1 LGGQIE
7 IMYAWLDETCGAEGW
22 GTGPAGLIGVL
33 NDAIAFYFDNAA
45 FAHAFVARLCCGY
58 RVEAVEGAFALRN
71 DTPPLRRGA
80 SVHKTPQGT
89 HTGQAG
95 FMTLFGWAGLAGTTF
110 AAALLQAVSGF
121 GFAVLAVPLYLLLV
135 DPAQAVQLA
144 IILSTALSFAV
155 VSGLRRTVAP
165 ALLLRLGIG
174 SLAGLPIGLFS
185 FRYADRLLVRLV
197 VGAAIL
203 AFGVMMAGFRF
214 RGGRPWA
221 RFGRTQTRD
230 LAAGAAAG
238 VATALVGMAGPPV
251 LIYLLLAGTAAQ
263 TVRATLLA
271 FFALSYGATLASHA
285 ATVGI
290 PGPTWVAA
298 GILAPI
304 ALLGGLVGRPI
315 GDRIGSDGFALLAI
329 ALLTAAG
336 LYTVVAAGVGLVAR
350 EP

>member
-1 LGGQIE
+1 LVLPC
-7 IMYAWLDETCGAEGW
+7 WRFRSTCFW
-22 GTGPAGLIGVL
+22 STRR
-33 NDAIAFYFDNAA
+33 
-45 FAHAFVARLCCGY
+45 RLFNSPLFSRQRSHSPWFRDCG
-58 RVEAVEGAFALRN
+58 E
-71 DTPPLRRGA
+71 
-80 SVHKTPQGT
+80 
-89 HTGQAG
+89 
-95 FMTLFGWAGLAGTTF
+95 
-110 AAALLQAVSGF
+110 
-121 GFAVLAVPLYLLLV
+121 
-135 DPAQAVQLA
+135 
-144 IILSTALSFAV
+144 
-155 VSGLRRTVAP
+155 TVAP
-165 ALLLRLGIG
+165 ALLLRLSAG

-203 AFGVMMAGFRF
+203 AFAVMMAGFRF

-221 RFGRTQTRD
+221 PFGRTQIRD

>member
-1 LGGQIE
+1 
-7 IMYAWLDETCGAEGW
+7 
-22 GTGPAGLIGVL
+22 
-33 NDAIAFYFDNAA
+33 
-45 FAHAFVARLCCGY
+45 
-58 RVEAVEGAFALRN
+58 
-71 DTPPLRRGA
+71 
-80 SVHKTPQGT
+80 
-89 HTGQAG
+89 
-95 FMTLFGWAGLAGTTF
+95 MTLFGWAGLAGTTF

-121 GFAVLAVPLYLLLV
+121 GFAVLAVPLYLMLI

-155 VSGLRRTVAP
+155 VPGLRRSIAP
-165 ALLLRLGIG
+165 ALLLRLGAG

-185 FRYADRLLVRLV
+185 FRHADRLLVRLV
-197 VGAAIL
+197 VGATIL
-203 AFGVMMAGFRF
+203 AFGVLMAGLRF

-221 RFGRTQTRD
+221 PFGRTRNRD
-230 LAAGAAAG
+230 LAAGAVAG

-298 GILAPI
+298 GILAPF
-304 ALLGGLVGRPI
+304 ALLGGLAGRPL
-315 GDRIGSDGFALLAI
+315 GDRLGSDGFALLAI

-336 LYTVVAAGVGLVAR
+336 LYTVAAAGIGLLTR
-350 EP
+350 QS

>member
-1 LGGQIE
+1 
-7 IMYAWLDETCGAEGW
+7 
-22 GTGPAGLIGVL
+22 
-33 NDAIAFYFDNAA
+33 
-45 FAHAFVARLCCGY
+45 
-58 RVEAVEGAFALRN
+58 
-71 DTPPLRRGA
+71 
-80 SVHKTPQGT
+80 
-89 HTGQAG
+89 
-95 FMTLFGWAGLAGTTF
+95 MTLFGWAGLAGTTF

-155 VSGLRRTVAP
+155 VSGLRRTIDP
-165 ALLLRLGIG
+165 ALLLHLSAGT
-174 SLAGLPIGLFS
+174 LAGLPLGLFS
-185 FRYADRLLVRLV
+185 FRHADRLLVRFV
-197 VGAAIL
+197 VGATIL
-203 AFGVMMAGFRF
+203 AFGALMAGLRR

-221 RFGRTQTRD
+221 PIGRTPSRD
-230 LAAGAAAG
+230 LAAGAVAG

-263 TVRATLLA
+263 TVRATVLA

-285 ATVGI
+285 VMLGI

-298 GILAPI
+298 GILAPF

-315 GDRIGSDGFALLAI
+315 GDRLGSDGFTLLAI

-336 LYTVVAAGVGLVAR
+336 FYTVAAAGVGLLIR
-350 EP
+350 QP

>member
-1 LGGQIE
+1 
-7 IMYAWLDETCGAEGW
+7 
-22 GTGPAGLIGVL
+22 
-33 NDAIAFYFDNAA
+33 
-45 FAHAFVARLCCGY
+45 
-58 RVEAVEGAFALRN
+58 
-71 DTPPLRRGA
+71 
-80 SVHKTPQGT
+80 
-89 HTGQAG
+89 
-95 FMTLFGWAGLAGTTF
+95 MTLFGWAGLAGTTF

-135 DPAQAVQLA
+135 APAEAVQLA

-155 VSGLRRTVAP
+155 VPGLRRIIAP
-165 ALLLRLGIG
+165 ALLLRLSAG

-185 FRYADRLLVRLV
+185 FRHADRLLVRFV
-197 VGAAIL
+197 VGATIL
-203 AFGVMMAGFRF
+203 AFWCDDGRVPAS
-214 RGGRPWA
+214 RGPTLGTLWQDRHSRSRRRA
-221 RFGRTQTRD
+221 V
-230 LAAGAAAG
+230 AG

-290 PGPTWVAA
+290 PGSTWVAA
-298 GILAPI
+298 GILAPF

-315 GDRIGSDGFALLAI
+315 GDRLGSDGFALLTI

-336 LYTVVAAGVGLVAR
+336 LYTVASTGVGLLTR
-350 EP
+350 QP

>member
-1 LGGQIE
+1 
-7 IMYAWLDETCGAEGW
+7 
-22 GTGPAGLIGVL
+22 
-33 NDAIAFYFDNAA
+33 
-45 FAHAFVARLCCGY
+45 
-58 RVEAVEGAFALRN
+58 
-71 DTPPLRRGA
+71 
-80 SVHKTPQGT
+80 
-89 HTGQAG
+89 
-95 FMTLFGWAGLAGTTF
+95 MTLFGWAGLAGTTF

-144 IILSTALSFAV
+144 IILSTTLSFAV

-174 SLAGLPIGLFS
+174 SLAGSPIGLFS

-203 AFGVMMAGFRF
+203 AFAVMMAGFRF

-221 RFGRTQTRD
+221 PFGRTQTRD

>member
-1 LGGQIE
+1 
-7 IMYAWLDETCGAEGW
+7 
-22 GTGPAGLIGVL
+22 
-33 NDAIAFYFDNAA
+33 
-45 FAHAFVARLCCGY
+45 
-58 RVEAVEGAFALRN
+58 
-71 DTPPLRRGA
+71 
-80 SVHKTPQGT
+80 
-89 HTGQAG
+89 
-95 FMTLFGWAGLAGTTF
+95 
-110 AAALLQAVSGF
+110 
-121 GFAVLAVPLYLLLV
+121 VLAVPLYLLLV

-174 SLAGLPIGLFS
+174 SLAGLPIGMFS

-238 VATALVGMAGPPV
+238 IATALVGMAGPPV